1 MTTFFPFQ
9 DFESII
15 EVKNLNSKE
24 SYMIHERVKR
34 DSVWLQMTKPNDE
47 KLRTCTYSKL
57 SGFGH
62 TIYGKQHQK
71 KFQGILQIL
80 GINLGAKKCNK
91 SIKEAFLVSAVQCG
105 NLWISLSF
113 RFYVKSKV

>member
-15 EVKNLNSKE
+15 EVKNLDTKE

-80 GINLGAKKCNK
+80 GINLEAKKCNK
-91 SIKEAFLVSAVQCG
+91 SIKEAFFGSRSSSS
-105 NLWISLSF
+105 I
-113 RFYVKSKV
+113 

>member
-1 MTTFFPFQ
+1 
-9 DFESII
+9 
-15 EVKNLNSKE
+15 
-24 SYMIHERVKR
+24 MIHERVKR

-80 GINLGAKKCNK
+80 GINLGAKNA
-91 SIKEAFLVSAVQCG
+91 I
-105 NLWISLSF
+105 NL
-113 RFYVKSKV
+113 SKRLFW

>member
-1 MTTFFPFQ
+1 
-9 DFESII
+9 
-15 EVKNLNSKE
+15 
-24 SYMIHERVKR
+24 MIHERVKR

-91 SIKEAFLVSAVQCG
+91 SIKEAFLVAQAGHSVE
-105 NLWISLSF
+105 ISGFLCHIYFTYNQFQGIVCISF
-113 RFYVKSKV
+113 LKNCNFCHFSGSEFC